1 MNKRSGTVI
10 SGFLIAV
17 AVLLLIRTLNASSRD
32 FITWTQQDSVSLD
45 DIPTVTRG
53 GGQYVAVGENGRIAT
68 SPDGITWT
76 HRFSGTSDDLKD
88 VAWNGRL
95 YVAAGG
101 NTIISSADGVTWTFR
116 RDAGGGSL
124 KSLAWGDGLFVAVG
138 KRHGNLMG
146 LTMISGDGIIWA
158 SYNEPSSV
166 PLGVDWAG
174 LHFYRMHEDFIERSP
189 DGLAWEI
196 VLSRPNS
203 DFRNVR
209 LAGASFVAVG
219 EGVSC
224 ASADGSSWSCTKLS
238 RGALT
243 AIIFHDGFESGNT
256 SAWSRVIPPSPTPAP
271 TTTPPSPTAPPPT
284 QPPPTQPPPT
294 QPPPTPGR

>member
-32 FITWTQQDSVSLD
+32 FIAWTQQDSVSPE

-53 GGQYVAVGENGRIAT
+53 GGQYVAVGEHGKIAT

-76 HRFSGTSDDLKD
+76 HRFSGTSDDLKG
-88 VAWNGRL
+88 VAWNGSL

-101 NTIISSADGVTWTFR
+101 NTIITSADGVTWTFR

-138 KRHGNLMG
+138 KRHGSLMG
-146 LTMISGDGIIWA
+146 LTMISGDGIIWT
-158 SYNEPSSV
+158 SYNKPSSV

-174 LHFYRMHEDFIERSP
+174 LHFYRVHEGFIDRST
-189 DGLAWEI
+189 DGLAWET
-196 VLSRPNS
+196 VLSRPTS
-203 DFRNVR
+203 DFRHVR
-209 LAGASFVAVG
+209 MAGAEFVAVG
-219 EGVSC
+219 DGVSC
-224 ASADGSSWSCTKLS
+224 ASADGSSWSCTTLS

-243 AIIFHDGFESGNT
+243 AIIFDDGFESGNT